1 MKRLLTVLTALAA
14 MSASAITATKA
25 YVDKR
30 DAEALTVATNAQAIA
45 TAAMDAASTIPFLRN
60 RDDLSVGPRDAYWTM
75 SYNGGEEM
83 YLDPT
88 DAAYTNFVGE
98 SDDGSASASVT
109 INRMTTG
116 YRYDAS
122 YYVPPRAPI
131 AFTMLTTKPV
141 SYLAGRGIVATEQWN
156 GNYYVTNS
164 LALVSDIAAVSNLVG
179 SASADATEA
188 LSLASAVSTVVI
200 GEDCQLVSTNYN
212 SATKMPN
219 LFLRFK
225 IPNEETGSNEWHVVW
240 NEMTRW
246 NHLYEQYLP
255 TNYFTKSEIAAELD
269 QKADRA
275 WGYYDSTTGN
285 YAPEG
290 FTWVSSPS
298 VAIAGGLAYQRVVT
312 TEGAIWVLESNGMTT
327 ITGGETN
334 GFFRISD
341 DKGNAIFEITK
352 GTEVLAGATAGALR
366 TALVDGKTHLYITY
380 NVESTAHPT
389 IEVCNDLKNPEWATE
404 TDESCKA
411 NVVWSG
417 SSGAWVAEVWGKQAY
432 NSLFVRA
439 SYKKGQRDIITNA
452 APVSFTEIVIGGQ
465 TYSVSVGNATVDGV
479 TKKVLVLE

>member
-1 MKRLLTVLTALAA
+1 MKRLLTVLTVLAA

-30 DAEALTVATNAQAIA
+30 DAET
-45 TAAMDAASTIPFLRN
+45 
-60 RDDLSVGPRDAYWTM
+60 
-75 SYNGGEEM
+75 
-83 YLDPT
+83 
-88 DAAYTNFVGE
+88 
-98 SDDGSASASVT
+98 
-109 INRMTTG
+109 
-116 YRYDAS
+116 
-122 YYVPPRAPI
+122 
-131 AFTMLTTKPV
+131 LTTLRGEMENIG
-141 SYLAGRGIVATEQWN
+141 SRYLSTQGGSLYGSLILRDLFTPDNGFISGIAGGIGLKEGYGIEFGHGTPGTVGIYYEWSPDLTSAHLIITN
-156 GNYYVTNS
+156 DNYYWGEKIANFSDVT
-164 LALVSDIAAVSNLVG
+164 AVSNLVG

-188 LSLASAVSTVVI
+188 LNLASAVSTVVI

-212 SATKMPN
+212 SATKLPS

-246 NHLYEQYLP
+246 NWFLEDYLP
-255 TNYFTKSEIAAELD
+255 TNYYTKTEIAAELD

-290 FTWVSSPS
+290 FTWISSPS
-298 VAIAGGLAYQRVVT
+298 IAIAGGLAYQRVVT

-366 TALVDGKTHLYITY
+366 TATVDGKTHLYITY
-380 NVESTAHPT
+380 NVESSSNPT
-389 IEVCNDLKNPEWATE
+389 IEVCTDLKAADWVAETE
-404 TDESCKA
+404 DSCKA

-417 SSGAWVAEVWGKQAY
+417 SSGAFVAEVYGKEAY
-432 NSLFVRA
+432 NKLFVRA
-439 SYKKGQRDIITNA
+439 SYKKGQKDMITNS
-452 APVSFTEIVIGGQ
+452 APVGFSEIVI
-465 TYSVSVGNATVDGV
+465 DGV
-479 TKKVLVLE
+479 TYKVSVETMNGKKVMVLE